1 MINILLIEDDE
12 GDIFLIKKAIKK
24 AHMKS
29 NIIVVTAGD
38 EALHILNKEN
48 RPEIDFIITDL
59 NMPRMNGHE
68 FLEQVQKDKDLRKIP
83 IAVLTNSWESED
95 YVKSMSLDAVICLPK
110 PLDQK
115 KLKKILNSM
124 VDFWKNA
131 DDNE

>member
-12 GDIFLIKKAIKK
+12 GDIFLIKKTIKK

-38 EALHILNKEN
+38 EALHVLKQQHH
-48 RPEIDFIITDL
+48 EIDFIITDI

-68 FLEQVQKDKDLRKIP
+68 FLAEVQKDDELKKIP

-95 YVKSMSLDAVICLPK
+95 YVKSMELDAVSCLPK
-110 PLDQK
+110 PLDEK

-124 VDFWKNA
+124 VEFWKNA
-131 DDNE
+131 DNID